1 MYRGCLCVALLVG
14 MLTVLAHADA
24 APRRSYR
31 RGGASAAR
39 QRLAAAARAELQASE
54 SLLAAANSKGA
65 QAGVEIQV
73 ALGKLGDAK
82 QKLEAAHD
90 EIKELAR
97 HLNEIEQEILNG
109 QKAGSPYRQAKDKLE
124 TARRELAALEFKL
137 LKEGRYEERKAQAQ
151 EASEVFKLRESILAS
166 SKEYTVAK
174 GLADDAAKELN
185 HVRLD
190 LLHEDK
196 DWKEISDALADA
208 HRGEERAQDK
218 ANSAGVSRLG
228 PLKDSRDAAQVA
240 AYAQAHI
247 AAAKSLLARLGVK
260 TEPGSSKK
268 SNSPGNKK

>member
-1 MYRGCLCVALLVG
+1 MCRGCLLLVLLVG
-14 MLTVLAHADA
+14 ILASPEAEA
-24 APRRSYR
+24 ARGRRYR

-39 QRLAAAARAELQASE
+39 QRLAAAARAQLQASE
-54 SLLAAANSKGA
+54 NLLAAANSKGA

-82 QKLEAAHD
+82 QKLEAAHN

-109 QKAGSPYRQAKDKLE
+109 QAADSPYRQAKDKME
-124 TARRELAALEFKL
+124 AARRDLAALEFKL
-137 LKEGRYEERKAQAQ
+137 LKEGRYEERKAQAD
-151 EASEVFKLRESILAS
+151 EASDVFKLREAILSAS
-166 SKEYTVAK
+166 SEYTVAK

-185 HVRLD
+185 RLRLE
-190 LLHEDK
+190 LLRDDK

-208 HRGEERAQDK
+208 HRGEDRAQDK

-247 AAAKSLLARLGVK
+247 SAAKSLLARLGVK
-260 TEPGSSKK
+260 ANPGSSKK
-268 SNSPGNKK
+268 NSPGNKK

>member
-1 MYRGCLCVALLVG
+1 MHRGCLLLVFLMG
-14 MLTVLAHADA
+14 ILVWLDADA
-24 APRRSYR
+24 APRRRYR

-54 SLLAAANSKGA
+54 NLLAAANSKGA
-65 QAGVEIQV
+65 QAGAEIQV
-73 ALGKLGDAK
+73 ALAKLGDAK
-82 QKLEAAHD
+82 QKLESAHN

-109 QKAGSPYRQAKDKLE
+109 QAADSPYRQAKDKLE
-124 TARRELAALEFKL
+124 AARRELAALEFKL
-137 LKEGRYEERKAQAQ
+137 LKEGRYEERKSQAE
-151 EASEVFKLRESILAS
+151 EARDVFKLREAILSAS
-166 SKEYTVAK
+166 SEYTIAK

-185 HVRLD
+185 RLRLE
-190 LLHEDK
+190 LLHDDK

-260 TEPGSSKK
+260 PNSGSSKK
-268 SNSPGNKK
+268 NNSPGNKK